1 MSTKQVAT
9 RDQII
14 EGLTAMCDSNPFFRT
29 VEEFYDNDIESDGG
43 IWTGGEGNPSI
54 DGVGIFD
61 YWSGNNIDVT
71 NFLEENGW
79 YAEWYDAGTMHLYKL

>member
-14 EGLTAMCDSNPFFRT
+14 KGLTDMCDPNAFLRYSEDFDGN
-29 VEEFYDNDIESDGG
+29 DGG

-54 DGVGIFD
+54 DGIGIFD
-61 YWSGNNIDVT
+61 YWNGNNT
-71 NFLEENGW
+71 NVDKYLEDNGW
-79 YAEWYDAGTMHLYKL
+79 FAEWYDAGTMFLWEI

>member
-14 EGLTAMCDSNPFFRT
+14 DGLTSMCDSNPFFRT
-29 VEEFYDNDIESDGG
+29 VEEFYGEEIESDGG
-43 IWTGGEGNPSI
+43 IWTGGEGDPSI
-54 DGVGIFD
+54 DGIGIFN
-61 YWSGNNIDVT
+61 YWGSNNTDVT

-79 YAEWYDAGTMHLYKL
+79 FAEWYDAGTMHLYKI